1 MHIVM
6 MSPEC
11 APVAKVGGLGD
22 VVHGLSRELMQR
34 HHSVELI
41 LPMYDCLKRER
52 IQNLHQ
58 VQADLWVPYYDQ
70 WIHCEVHAGQVDEID
85 CLFIRSNSPERF
97 FDRGKFYGETDD
109 PHRFALFCRAA
120 LEFLLKRGRQPDVI
134 HCHDWQTGLV
144 PVLLYE
150 IYNRQGLIRPRVC
163 YTLHNVGYQGVTD
176 EQVLRQVGLDPT
188 HLLTPDRLLDHTHAN
203 AVNLMKGGIVY
214 ANFTTTVSPRYMQEI
229 RHSELGEGLQ
239 DTLNL
244 HADKL
249 GGVLNGLDYDI
260 WNPETDPVTA
270 MP

>member
-109 PHRFALFCRAA
+109 PHRFAAFVLCHQVA
-120 LEFLLKRGRQPDVI
+120 FLPKG
-134 HCHDWQTGLV
+134 
-144 PVLLYE
+144 
-150 IYNRQGLIRPRVC
+150 
-163 YTLHNVGYQGVTD
+163 HNHVHAINFFVGST
-176 EQVLRQVGLDPT
+176 
-188 HLLTPDRLLDHTHAN
+188 
-203 AVNLMKGGIVY
+203 
-214 ANFTTTVSPRYMQEI
+214 
-229 RHSELGEGLQ
+229 LGERC
-239 DTLNL
+239 NRFR
-244 HADKL
+244 
-249 GGVLNGLDYDI
+249 I
-260 WNPETDPVTA
+260 
-270 MP
+270 